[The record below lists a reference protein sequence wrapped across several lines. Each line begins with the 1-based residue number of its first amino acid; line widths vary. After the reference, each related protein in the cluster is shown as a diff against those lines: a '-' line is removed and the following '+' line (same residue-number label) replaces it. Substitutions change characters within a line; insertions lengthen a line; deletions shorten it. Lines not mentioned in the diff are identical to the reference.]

1 MKLIIS
7 QSQLKNITQKVILE
21 QGAMDDILNNSP
33 NAPTYN
39 PNLPSYNAGTPTSN
53 NGWWGSHPGLMGWI
67 NAFKD
72 VYYPSKKNKDIGAV
86 AVKSDFIN
94 LFFKDGRWYQYK
106 NENLN
111 DALKG
116 TNNFI
121 GSGKW
126 NDNGNSLELHSIRG
140 NSWSSSTGI
149 WVKDKTD
156 SDQKQTIS
164 ERQKTL
170 NNAFCSSVG
179 GMISFQVPGMK
190 NISYSVDHYVKT
202 FNVTPEELAAA
213 KASCPNSEL
222 SKKMVKQDL
231 NVNCASSLEAIK
243 EGSIKILKYGCK
255 TDAVKELQKLLGME
269 EKYQTGYF
277 GPITKGKVKE
287 FQTSTNGLK
296 VDGIVGSKTYTAL
309 QQPKTPTDTS
319 GLGVDDDIDQFNKFN
334 MNEEKEFMNENNGKI
349 FNDIEEFRMISRRV
363 SQQFEVFEEM
373 VKKGDIR
380 RANEEKEIVYKYIV
394 RLINIL
400 MLLKVRLK

>member
-7 QSQLKNITQKVILE
+7 QSQLKNITQNVILE

-33 NAPTYN
+33 NAPTYG
-39 PNLPSYNAGTPTSN
+39 AGTPAANS
-53 NGWWGSHPGLMGWI
+53 GWWSSHQGLMGWI

-72 VYYPSKKNKDIGAV
+72 VYYPSKNNKDSGSV
-86 AVKSDFIN
+86 AVKSDTIN
-94 LFFKDGRWYQYK
+94 RFFKDGRWYQYK

-121 GSGKW
+121 NSGKW
-126 NDNGNSLELHSIRG
+126 NDNGNTLELHSTSG
-140 NSWSSSTGI
+140 KSWSSSTSK
-149 WVKDKTD
+149 WVEDKTG
-156 SDQKQTIS
+156 SNQKETIS
-164 ERQKTL
+164 ERQKTI
-170 NNAFCSSVG
+170 NEAYCSVVG
-179 GMISFQVPGMK
+179 GKIKLPGSVLNEAK
-190 NISYSVDHYVKT
+190 WDVYSKQYSIV
-202 FNVTPEELAAA
+202 ESELAAA

-222 SKKMVKQDL
+222 SKKMVKQDP
-231 NVNCASSLEAIK
+231 NVNCASSLEKIK

-277 GPITKGKVKE
+277 GSITKGKVKE
-287 FQTSTNGLK
+287 FQTSKEGLK
-296 VDGIVGSKTYTAL
+296 VDGIVGSKTYAAL

-334 MNEEKEFMNENNGKI
+334 MNEEKEIINENI
-349 FNDIEEFRMISRRV
+349 SNDIEEYRMISRRV
-363 SQQFEVFEEM
+363 SQQLEAFEEM

-380 RANEEKEIVYKYIV
+380 RANEEKGTIYKYIG
-394 RLINIL
+394 RLENIL
-400 MLLKVRLK
+400 MSLKRRLM